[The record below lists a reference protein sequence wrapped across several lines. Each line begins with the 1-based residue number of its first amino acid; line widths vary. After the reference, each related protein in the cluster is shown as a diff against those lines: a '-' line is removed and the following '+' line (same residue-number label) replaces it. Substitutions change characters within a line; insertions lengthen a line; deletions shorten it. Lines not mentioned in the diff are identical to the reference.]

1 MDYSPITFKD
11 IYSPN
16 NDNEI
21 VYDESGHDT
30 HYQNNDS
37 RFGQTANPE
46 NLIPSYTGGI
56 NTQNIEK
63 FSDNGEYYG
72 SPNANEVLPRF
83 QKGEYYN
90 QQKENF
96 DVNDPYWNGTVTKNN
111 ISTNVNERFTS
122 NSNGDDC
129 CVNCKRNTFL
139 LYLIIALLVILYF
152 KK

>member
-30 HYQNNDS
+30 HYQNNGS
-37 RFGQTANPE
+37 RFGQTPE
-46 NLIPSYTGGI
+46 NLIPSYTGCI

-72 SPNANEVLPRF
+72 SPNANVPRF
-83 QKGEYYN
+83 HKGEYYN

-96 DVNDPYWNGTVTKNN
+96 DVNSHGDGSYWNGTLVKNN

-122 NSNGDDC
+122 NSDDC